1 MRLVKQRGDWK
12 RKEYSDGF
20 EGTRE
25 RLVAVFFIR
34 PRFEA
39 RGTDDGTDSWG
50 QTQFGPIDYIIIKFK
65 LDKDRIK
72 LNLLI

>member
-39 RGTDDGTDSWG
+39 RGTDDGTDSWS
-50 QTQFGPIDYIIIKFK
+50 QIQV
-65 LDKDRIK
+65 R
-72 LNLLI
+72 